1 MRRAY
6 RCLPILKRSG
16 ANSKTHRSTV
26 AQGSYCNFQ
35 ATSDVNPRKVAAGCP
50 ITWDGIASTTI
61 QRSHQRHP
69 RMGDRADRLCYD
81 MSDDAA
87 KSGGMAKRLGD
98 EALDLASRAE
108 EIRAQ
113 RLVDDARH
121 WRRRAEEIRTEAE
134 TMGESIARATML

>member
-1 MRRAY
+1 
-6 RCLPILKRSG
+6 
-16 ANSKTHRSTV
+16 
-26 AQGSYCNFQ
+26 
-35 ATSDVNPRKVAAGCP
+35 
-50 ITWDGIASTTI
+50 
-61 QRSHQRHP
+61 
-69 RMGDRADRLCYD
+69 MGDRADRLCYD

-134 TMGESIARATML
+134 TMGESIARATMLGTAESYEKLADQIEERLGEVKRFNRARYMPRPSTD